1 MLSDEERA
9 EMMRQLK
16 EIQEQIKAQI
26 EKEMNNQDN
35 NLQAKLAARRKRKTE
50 NAEKSRELKAQQL
63 KERIELALANA
74 TSTMKQRSELDRE
87 GLEKIIEELKT
98 QVKADEI
105 PAAIENLVYQK
116 HQKELEDLL
125 LALYEQKAIELRE
138 EILAMLEEKL

>member
-1 MLSDEERA
+1 
-9 EMMRQLK
+9 
-16 EIQEQIKAQI
+16 
-26 EKEMNNQDN
+26 
-35 NLQAKLAARRKRKTE
+35 
-50 NAEKSRELKAQQL
+50 
-63 KERIELALANA
+63 
-74 TSTMKQRSELDRE
+74 MKQRSELDRE

-105 PAAIENLVYQK
+105 PAAIENLVYSK